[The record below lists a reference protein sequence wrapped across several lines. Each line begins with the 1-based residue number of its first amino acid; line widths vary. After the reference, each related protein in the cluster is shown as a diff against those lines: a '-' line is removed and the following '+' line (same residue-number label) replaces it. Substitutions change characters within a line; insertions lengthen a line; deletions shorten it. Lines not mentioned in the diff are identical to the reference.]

1 MIDISTKGIFFVIL
15 SVLCLFVFH
24 VLYTDGFEPGKKDVR
39 SKIASMAVDAFFIA
53 LLMLMTFVPSLGFIA
68 VTPAISLTLLHLPVL
83 LGAALFGPKKGL
95 LYGFVFGLSSYVQAL
110 SSPGFNALFAYPWV
124 AIPPRMLFGFIA
136 GIAFSF
142 IGKLNKTGIKAVYL
156 ASASFLLTIL
166 HTLLVFGDLLI
177 FHYETVSALLF
188 SQEAIAASLTFFAI
202 IAIGATGEATL
213 AAIITPSLYGATQKA
228 GRGLL
233 ARIKGQY

>member
-1 MIDISTKGIFFVIL
+1 MNDISSKGIVFVIL
-15 SVLCLFVFH
+15 SVLCLFIFH

-53 LLMLMTFVPSLGFIA
+53 LLMLTFVPSLGFIA

-136 GIAFSF
+136 GIVFSF

-156 ASASFLLTIL
+156 ASASFLLTYL

-202 IAIGATGEATL
+202 IAIGASGEATL

-228 GRGLL
+228 GKGLL